1 MVLPVEM
8 GARFERCIIWLAIL
22 NIESFEDS
30 FDVMPLGNENISVG
44 VSFDL

>member
-1 MVLPVEM
+1 MVSPAET

-30 FDVMPLGNENISVG
+30 FDIMPLGNENISVG